1 MSNNYVVNVKKL
13 NFYIEFHS
21 KNMQN
26 FVSSVYFWLLSNKPL
41 NVTCEAVI
49 KVGHGAHLLF

>member
-1 MSNNYVVNVKKL
+1 MSNNYVVNVKGL

-26 FVSSVYFWLLSNKPL
+26 SVSSVYFCGLLAISL
-41 NVTCEAVI
+41 
-49 KVGHGAHLLF
+49 